1 MPMTSFISMALTKVT
16 TIWHF
21 TVFTLYS
28 HIIITTTINKSRS
41 FKTGLP
47 KIHKPIKFIFTIF
60 KLLQIFLKG
69 FTRFLYRLHDPIQLQ
84 LLFFN
89 LLQWFDAL
97 SRYSGPDNGETYC
110 RIPEQNN
117 HQTTSC
123 SVAHLLWFS
132 FYKKGLSLIHKSNQ
146 HHWNT
151 YPHPR
156 EMIPFSFKIP
166 PSRDTA
172 PCLIQV
178 CASIMSLRVLYTWSS
193 PKSRYN
199 KVSRRPFPALVLM
212 CMWWSSRLTILTA
225 YPTKPAGIFPFG
237 KVGAGKANFL
247 CGSLLPNFP
256 EYGLPNQLENLN
268 HYHKLLIT
276 CNVCIQYIDFFFSF
290 LFLATGKLNIIPYTL
305 KAYNKVSAINRLS
318 KCSCCGM

>member
-1 MPMTSFISMALTKVT
+1 MIPSNSNFFSSICFNDSMLWVDIRVLTMGKHIVGFLNK
-16 TIWHF
+16 TI
-21 TVFTLYS
+21 
-28 HIIITTTINKSRS
+28 
-41 FKTGLP
+41 
-47 KIHKPIKFIFTIF
+47 
-60 KLLQIFLKG
+60 
-69 FTRFLYRLHDPIQLQ
+69 TRPLHAQ
-84 LLFFN
+84 LL
-89 LLQWFDAL
+89 
-97 SRYSGPDNGETYC
+97 TYC
-110 RIPEQNN
+110 DSHFI
-117 HQTTSC
+117 
-123 SVAHLLWFS
+123 
-132 FYKKGLSLIHKSNQ
+132 KKGLSLIHKSNQ

-156 EMIPFSFKIP
+156 ETIPFSFKIP

-178 CASIMSLRVLYTWSS
+178 RASIMSLRVLYTWSS

-212 CMWWSSRLTILTA
+212 CMWWSSKLTILTA